1 MNFREIKK
9 KIKRGLGLRIGR
21 PCLTG
26 RQYERSRRLLL
37 DAVGLMNEAGLPY
50 TLDAGTLLGIV
61 RDGDLIPW
69 DDDLDI
75 MLPRE
80 AIPALNQ
87 LKWKFR
93 RLGWKVSRPYVMP
106 GDDVAWRAGDPRV
119 IRIRSRGIFF
129 FNPGPALLDIT
140 IIHRHDDAWWW
151 EMAGRACRIPAG
163 FLDSRDSIEYGGI
176 RANIPRNVERY
187 LEHTYGA
194 DWRTPRPDFPRNEF
208 GIIDHRM
215 QSPGAKR
222 KHSAISK

>member
-1 MNFREIKK
+1 MATLNFREARK
-9 KIKRGLGLRIGR
+9 KIKRALGLRRGR

-26 RQYERSRRLLL
+26 RQYVRSRRLLL
-37 DAVGLMNEAGLPY
+37 DAVNIMNAAGLPY

-80 AIPALNQ
+80 AIPALYA

-93 RLGWKVSRPYVMP
+93 RRGWKVSRPYVMP

-140 IIHRHDDAWWW
+140 IIHRHDNAWWW
-151 EMAGRACRIPAG
+151 EMAGRACRIPAE
-163 FLDSRDSIEYGGI
+163 FLDSRDSLEYGGC
-176 RANIPRNVERY
+176 RASIPRNVERY

-215 QSPGAKR
+215 QSRGVKQ
-222 KHSAISK
+222 KH